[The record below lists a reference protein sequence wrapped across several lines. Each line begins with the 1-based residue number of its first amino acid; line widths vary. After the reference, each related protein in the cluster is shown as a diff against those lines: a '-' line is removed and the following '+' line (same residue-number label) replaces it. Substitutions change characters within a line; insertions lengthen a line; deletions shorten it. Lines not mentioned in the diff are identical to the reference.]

1 MSIKDL
7 VNRWEPLAKLGGWL
21 YVILGG
27 ILATATWVTTTQLS
41 VAANTTDIHD
51 LQQQVRPI
59 DTIRQD
65 VRWIKKRLGGPDN

>member
-7 VNRWEPLAKLGGWL
+7 VTRWEPIAKLGGWI

-27 ILATATWVTTTQLS
+27 IAAAATWVASTQLS
-41 VAANTTDIHD
+41 IAANTSDIHD

-59 DTIRQD
+59 ESIRQD